1 MLLFFLL
8 AAGSAAAFLQSHPGL
23 SMPHHSILSRIQAH
37 SITRRFLS
45 STEITSSL
53 DRETESLRKW
63 FTLTGKRRPEITLSE
78 AASSSAIVAELWKA
92 VLVSLRVLE
101 NDQSLTE
108 HLNLLAVSKY
118 QLPESNAEID
128 TDLRRFQAIVS
139 SINADQSSL
148 LFQPNFKRTI
158 SVLLKPL
165 LGDGSGASI
174 VFVIDTKR
182 TSPAIVDFEDID
194 EFTPAVED
202 AVTNDIPAFPFPTVF
217 DFISEINRPPDPLT
231 MSQLTFDY
239 KVTDFKYDLAKMA
252 KKKNPQE
259 VLKSINCKL
268 TRLQKWR
275 EILSQPNKN
284 DLPDPFVDAASWSE
298 SVKLKYQSLKSLAKS
313 DGKLAL
319 DTQYDKRT
327 TFIKII
333 DLWSDRLKRSFKF
346 TYFASKRP
354 QEDFQQAILDS
365 KWRNEVLN
373 TTRLLAECPFLSFG
387 GPTFTPGNPTP
398 IFKEDRFVMYDSSYP
413 VELVLYEMLTWLKSM
428 KVVEEISGFPSF
440 GPITQHTYSRG
451 LVTERVMFDVWQ
463 GLAQWFGE
471 TKPKRQL
478 NLSAALLSE
487 SLSLKGNHRAL
498 PISNQDHTDAFFSS
512 LREINSMSRKTS
524 FEASSSVKDFYK
536 SYYGSGTDL
545 VDWWTTLVR
554 DLDLTDAM
562 DKKTEER
569 EEPWSAII
577 ARTIAEENLK
587 EGRGSDGSLDAVAA
601 AEAADEAK
609 ELWANKYKTVLEFAE
624 KLNSALP
631 WTTALEERPSVEGLE
646 RFSKQVPLR
655 NETVTLDFEEP
666 SVANSSFL
674 YVTPRFFRGIGMDEE
689 LVRCCLYPSLLLPH
703 PTPLPLAL
711 TPLLSPHCRVPSWS
725 LPRSSRAN
733 CATQTLSERPST
745 YPKSA
750 ST

>member
-1 MLLFFLL
+1 M
-8 AAGSAAAFLQSHPGL
+8 GL
-23 SMPHHSILSRIQAH
+23 
-37 SITRRFLS
+37 T
-45 STEITSSL
+45 TTV
-53 DRETESLRKW
+53 DGETESLRKW

-78 AASSSAIVAELWKA
+78 ATSSSAIVAELWKA

-108 HLNLLAVSKY
+108 HLNLLALSKY
-118 QLPESNAEID
+118 QLPESSAGID
-128 TDLRRFQAIVS
+128 TDLCRFQAIVS

-158 SVLLKPL
+158 SVMLKPP

-182 TSPAIVDFEDID
+182 TSPAIVDFDDIG
-194 EFTPAVED
+194 EFTPLVED

-298 SVKLKYQSLKSLAKS
+298 SVKLKYQSLKTLAKS

-319 DTQYDKRT
+319 ETQYDKRA

-354 QEDFQQAILDS
+354 QVDFQQAIMDS

-373 TTRLLAECPFLSFG
+373 TTRLLAESPFLSFG
-387 GPTFTPGNPTP
+387 GPTFTPGNPAP
-398 IFKEDRFVMYDSSYP
+398 IFKDDRYVMYDSSYA
-413 VELVLYEMLTWLKSM
+413 VELVLYEMLTWLKRM

-440 GPITQHTYSRG
+440 GAITQHTYSRG

-471 TKPKRQL
+471 TKPKKQL
-478 NLSAALLSE
+478 NLNAALLAE
-487 SLSLKGNHRAL
+487 SLSLKSNHPTL
-498 PISNQDHTDAFFSS
+498 PGSNQDHTDTFFAS
-512 LREINSMSRKTS
+512 LREVNKMSRETS

-536 SYYGSGTDL
+536 SYYGSGKDL
-545 VDWWTTLVR
+545 ADWWTTLVR

-562 DKKTEER
+562 EKKAEER
-569 EEPWSAII
+569 NEPWSAVI

-601 AEAADEAK
+601 AKAADEAK
-609 ELWANKYKTVLEFAE
+609 ELWTNKYKTVLEFAE
-624 KLNSALP
+624 KLDSVLP
-631 WTTALEERPSVEGLE
+631 WTTSLEERPSVEGLE
-646 RFSKQVPLR
+646 QFAQQVLLR
-655 NETVTLDFEEP
+655 NETVTLDFEKQ
-666 SVANSSFL
+666 SVADSSFL

-689 LVRCCLYPSLLLPH
+689 LVRFNLHLPLFLLLSLTH
-703 PTPLPLAL
+703 RTLLPS
-711 TPLLSPHCRVPSWS
+711 TFSPV
-725 LPRSSRAN
+725 
-733 CATQTLSERPST
+733 LSERLLGVFQDSHEPVAQPRLCWS
-745 YPKSA
+745 YIRLV
-750 ST
+750 